1 MGAFWGL
8 ISCPRTLRHVERRR
22 RELAEWTA
30 LQIMAKS
37 TTWATAPNPKQVIL
51 RHLTVFICFI
61 HLPHIDTGHGPLPQ
75 LTGNVSEVLVS
86 SLLQSCYLS
95 SQTLPRVYQ
104 HYGPSP
110 IQPLST
116 EMQILLTVYYLVQ
129 LGQYKTVFQ
138 NKDYNHTWFNWTA
151 SGGKWLI
158 FDDIVA
164 TLHSGH

>member
-1 MGAFWGL
+1 MN
-8 ISCPRTLRHVERRR
+8 IP
-22 RELAEWTA
+22 EL
-30 LQIMAKS
+30 Q
-37 TTWATAPNPKQVIL
+37 PQVQVIFSYL
-51 RHLTVFICFI
+51 IVLIYFIF
-61 HLPHIDTGHGPLPQ
+61 LPLIDTGHGTLPQ

-129 LGQYKTVFQ
+129 LGQCKR
-138 NKDYNHTWFNWTA
+138 
-151 SGGKWLI
+151 SR
-158 FDDIVA
+158 
-164 TLHSGH
+164 

>member
-1 MGAFWGL
+1 M
-8 ISCPRTLRHVERRR
+8 
-22 RELAEWTA
+22 
-30 LQIMAKS
+30 
-37 TTWATAPNPKQVIL
+37 
-51 RHLTVFICFI
+51 FICFI
-61 HLPHIDTGHGPLPQ
+61 CQPLIDTGHGPLPQ

-129 LGQYKTVFQ
+129 LGQFKTLIQ
-138 NKDYNHTWFNWTA
+138 NIGCDPTQFSRTIEKRQ
-151 SGGKWLI
+151 
-158 FDDIVA
+158 
-164 TLHSGH
+164 

>member
-1 MGAFWGL
+1 MLTIVSGGCFRYRGRHPTQGHFSMWKRGGGGGL
-8 ISCPRTLRHVERRR
+8 MDIP
-22 RELAEWTA
+22 EL
-30 LQIMAKS
+30 Q
-37 TTWATAPNPKQVIL
+37 PQVQVIFSYL
-51 RHLTVFICFI
+51 IVFIYFI
-61 HLPHIDTGHGPLPQ
+61 FLPLIDTGHGTLPQ

-129 LGQYKTVFQ
+129 LGQCKR
-138 NKDYNHTWFNWTA
+138 
-151 SGGKWLI
+151 SR
-158 FDDIVA
+158 
-164 TLHSGH
+164 

>member
-1 MGAFWGL
+1 MKCIQSSIIHNHHFL
-8 ISCPRTLRHVERRR
+8 
-22 RELAEWTA
+22 
-30 LQIMAKS
+30 
-37 TTWATAPNPKQVIL
+37 
-51 RHLTVFICFI
+51 FICF
-61 HLPHIDTGHGPLPQ
+61 LCLLLVDTGHGPLPQ

-129 LGQYKTVFQ
+129 LG
-138 NKDYNHTWFNWTA
+138 
-151 SGGKWLI
+151 
-158 FDDIVA
+158 
-164 TLHSGH
+164 

>member
-1 MGAFWGL
+1 MCFHL
-8 ISCPRTLRHVERRR
+8 TISHPHFIFLPIFSAYKSRTLDI
-22 RELAEWTA
+22 W
-30 LQIMAKS
+30 
-37 TTWATAPNPKQVIL
+37 ND
-51 RHLTVFICFI
+51 HLFVFIFFI
-61 HLPHIDTGHGPLPQ
+61 SLPFTYTGHGPLPQ

-129 LGQYKTVFQ
+129 LGQFKCLVKYKAV
-138 NKDYNHTWFNWTA
+138 
-151 SGGKWLI
+151 LI
-158 FDDIVA
+158 RSSA
-164 TLHSGH
+164 RL

>member
-1 MGAFWGL
+1 MPQPLLYFRFYNL
-8 ISCPRTLRHVERRR
+8 HPFLPFLLLLLHQLSVLHFTNESCYFLSFPCSLYLPLHITPANIPFFLR
-22 RELAEWTA
+22 
-30 LQIMAKS
+30 
-37 TTWATAPNPKQVIL
+37 
-51 RHLTVFICFI
+51 
-61 HLPHIDTGHGPLPQ
+61 LPPTDTGHGPLPQ

-129 LGQYKTVFQ
+129 LGQFKTIMIR
-138 NKDYNHTWFNWTA
+138 
-151 SGGKWLI
+151 L
-158 FDDIVA
+158 
-164 TLHSGH
+164 

>member
-1 MGAFWGL
+1 MFIFG
-8 ISCPRTLRHVERRR
+8 
-22 RELAEWTA
+22 
-30 LQIMAKS
+30 
-37 TTWATAPNPKQVIL
+37 IL
-51 RHLTVFICFI
+51 LY
-61 HLPHIDTGHGPLPQ
+61 TGHGPLPQ

-129 LGQYKTVFQ
+129 LGQCKNFAPESLLHRCTFHHTNCIVFP
-138 NKDYNHTWFNWTA
+138 KALTRC
-151 SGGKWLI
+151 L
-158 FDDIVA
+158 
-164 TLHSGH
+164 

>member
-1 MGAFWGL
+1 M
-8 ISCPRTLRHVERRR
+8 
-22 RELAEWTA
+22 
-30 LQIMAKS
+30 
-37 TTWATAPNPKQVIL
+37 
-51 RHLTVFICFI
+51 FIYFI
-61 HLPHIDTGHGPLPQ
+61 RLPLIDTGHGPLPQ

-129 LGQYKTVFQ
+129 LGQSKT
-138 NKDYNHTWFNWTA
+138 T
-151 SGGKWLI
+151 
-158 FDDIVA
+158 
-164 TLHSGH
+164 